1 MSPRFGAVG
10 QHGSIAVIER
20 FIRSMKYEYLKHIL
34 IPMRMDHMRKEVVCY
49 IDWFKQHRPHQGLYG
64 ATPLEIYE
72 GVTPANIKARYE
84 PRKYWPINSA
94 CAAPYA
100 ESKPEQGK
108 RLKMTIS
115 FADKYKRLPI
125 VELREVA

>member
-1 MSPRFGAVG
+1 M
-10 QHGSIAVIER
+10 
-20 FIRSMKYEYLKHIL
+20 
-34 IPMRMDHMRKEVVCY
+34 
-49 IDWFKQHRPHQGLYG
+49 
-64 ATPLEIYE
+64 EIYE